1 MTDGLEMNRPA
12 ATAATP
18 VMGTATFLM
27 TDIAGSTRLWEQE
40 SEAMPV
46 ALAAHDAILRSSVE
60 RFGGTV
66 VKTTGDGIL
75 ARFDESSDAVA
86 AAVESQCALHAR
98 RWELA
103 APLRVRA
110 ALHSGSAQAREGDY
124 FGPALNRVAR
134 LLALGHGGQVLLSGV
149 AAALAGDRLG
159 PGAALRDLG
168 EHRLR
173 DLEQAERVFQLTVPD
188 LPSEFPP
195 LRSSLSGLTNLPT
208 QLTSFVGRA
217 RELGAVSGLL
227 GSNRLVTLI
236 GVGGTGKTRL
246 MLQVA
251 TAAAARYRD
260 GAWLVELA
268 PISDADLVVL
278 EVARALGV
286 REEPGRPVLAS
297 VVDFLRFKELLLL
310 IDNCEHVIS
319 AVADLA
325 DGLLAACPALVV
337 VATSREALGV
347 AGESVF
353 QVPSLAVPAVVG
365 PSPEHGGVQASTA
378 IDEASLRDLAGVD
391 AVRLFVERASAG
403 VPGFALTRGNASSVV
418 EICRRL
424 DGIPLAIELA
434 AARVAVLSPQEIA
447 TRLGDRFRLLTGGRR
462 TAVPRQQTLQA
473 LIDWSWDL
481 LTDADR
487 QLLRRLSVFL
497 GGWTLAAAD
506 ATAGE
511 GSGDSTLDTLDGLEC
526 LAARSMISVDRG
538 LVTRYGMLETIR
550 QYARDRL
557 LESGEGP
564 AIRARHLGFFL
575 AMVREA
581 GPALRGPLMME
592 SLERLDADADNLRAS
607 LDWASES
614 DPEAALW
621 FCAAM
626 RHYWQLRSEGME
638 GVEQTGRAV
647 RLLRALPPA
656 PPETSRERAILTAE
670 VLSTGSYVW
679 GSLGAGGATTLSWAR
694 AALEIARGLG
704 EPRTLLHAFEAH
716 GLTEAFAGLMFG
728 VEGVAEEAEQLA
740 ESPGDWAVV
749 AYVHSGLGVA
759 AAWAGQGVS
768 DERFITATDAAMR
781 SGNPAAIAFVA
792 LTWGRAL
799 GMAGRV
805 DEARPYFHSA
815 FTRFSEIGDRRLS
828 LGARSDLA
836 HALRRAG
843 AFDEAEMIYRETIHG
858 WERLGNRGAIAH
870 QLESFAYL
878 VLERGD
884 AARTAE
890 LFAAADG
897 LREASGAVMLAYERA
912 EHDAAQAR
920 VEAILDPAGLEA
932 ARRRGRRLNAGEAVS
947 RAIGT

>member
-1 MTDGLEMNRPA
+1 
-12 ATAATP
+12 
-18 VMGTATFLM
+18 M

-40 SEAMPV
+40 SEAMPA
-46 ALAAHDAILRSSVE
+46 ALAAHDAILRSAVE

-86 AAVESQCALHAR
+86 AAVESQRALAAR

-103 APLRVRA
+103 APLHVRA

-159 PGAALRDLG
+159 PGAGLRDLG

-173 DLEQAERVFQLTVPD
+173 DLEQSEHVFQLTAPD

-195 LRSSLSGLTNLPT
+195 LRSTGSGPTNLPT
-208 QLTSFVGRA
+208 QLTSFVGRE
-217 RELGAVSGLL
+217 REMGAVSGLL
-227 GSNRLVTLI
+227 ASSRLATLI

-251 TAAAARYRD
+251 AGAAARYRD
-260 GAWLVELA
+260 GAWLAELA
-268 PISDADLVVL
+268 SVSDPDLVAA

-286 REEPGRPVLAS
+286 REEPGRAVLATLL
-297 VVDFLRFKELLLL
+297 DFLRFKELLLL

-319 AVADLA
+319 AVAELVD
-325 DGLLAACPALVV
+325 DLLAACPALVI

-347 AGESVF
+347 AGEAVF
-353 QVPSLAVPAVVG
+353 QVPSLAVPAVMG
-365 PSPEHGGVQASTA
+365 PSPAHGVAQAPA
-378 IDEASLRDLAGVD
+378 VLDEASLRDLGAVD

-403 VPGFALTRGNASSVV
+403 VPGFALTRGNASAVV
-418 EICRRL
+418 DICRRL

-481 LTDADR
+481 LTDTDR
-487 QLLRRLSVFL
+487 MLLRRLSVFA

-506 ATAGE
+506 AAAGD
-511 GSGDSTLDTLDGLEC
+511 GSGDTALETLDGLER

-538 LVTRYGMLETIR
+538 VVTRYGMLETIR

-557 LESGEGP
+557 LQSGEGP
-564 AIRARHLGFFL
+564 AIRARHLAFFL

-581 GPALRGPLMME
+581 EPALRGPTMIE
-592 SLERLDADADNLRAS
+592 WLERLDTDADNLRSAVE
-607 LDWASES
+607 WAFES
-614 DPEAALW
+614 DPEAALR
-621 FCAAM
+621 FCVAM
-626 RHYWQLRSEGME
+626 RTYWPMRSDGRE
-638 GVEQTGRAV
+638 GVARLGSAV
-647 RLLRALPPA
+647 QLLRELPIAA
-656 PPETSRERAILTAE
+656 PESSRDRAILTSE
-670 VLSTGSYVW
+670 LLSAASFVW
-679 GSLGAGGATTLSWAR
+679 TSLGERGTTSRAWAQE
-694 AALEIARGLG
+694 ALDIAEELG
-704 EPRTLLHAFEAH
+704 EPRTLIRAHEAQAISVAFSGQIVGAVAAVDEATRL
-716 GLTEAFAGLMFG
+716 G
-728 VEGVAEEAEQLA
+728 
-740 ESPGDWAVV
+740 ESIGDWGTLAFMH
-749 AYVHSGLGVA
+749 ASLGQA
-759 AAWAGQGVS
+759 AAWAREGTT
-768 DERFITATDAAMR
+768 DELFTMATEEAMR
-781 SGNPAAIAFVA
+781 SGNPAAIAFVGLA
-792 LTWGRAL
+792 RGRAL
-799 GMAGRV
+799 GWAGRV
-805 DEARPYFHSA
+805 DEARPYFLA
-815 FTRFSEIGDRRLS
+815 AYATYAELGDRRLS
-828 LGARSDLA
+828 LAARSDLG

-843 AFDEAEMIYRETIHG
+843 VFDEAETIYRETIQG
-858 WERLGNRGAIAH
+858 WERFGNRGAIAH

-878 VLERGD
+878 ALERGD
-884 AARTAE
+884 APRTAE
-890 LFAAADG
+890 LLAAADG
-897 LREASGAVMLAYERA
+897 LREASGAGMLAFERA

-920 VEAILDPAGLEA
+920 IETLLDLAVLEA
-932 ARRRGRRLNAGEAVS
+932 ARRRGRQLSAEQAVG